1 MSSKESRKDDIIS
14 NNERNFILDAI
25 KNNLRVDGRGLFDF
39 RPLKIT
45 FGEEFGTV
53 YVQVGRTR

>member
-14 NNERNFILDAI
+14 NNEKNFILEAI
-25 KNNLRVDGRGLFDF
+25 RNSIRVDGRAVFDF